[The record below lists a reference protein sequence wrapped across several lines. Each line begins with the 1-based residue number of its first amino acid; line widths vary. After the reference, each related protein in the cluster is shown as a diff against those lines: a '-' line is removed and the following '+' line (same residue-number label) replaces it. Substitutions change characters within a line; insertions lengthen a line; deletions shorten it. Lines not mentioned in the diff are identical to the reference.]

1 MFCAFAL
8 GFVPTLLFD
17 AVDDSILTPEQA
29 GSHPALQAIA
39 IALRAAKSVLIVSAF
54 AAIAST
60 FYVAYGRRL
69 NGDAPVA

>member
-1 MFCAFAL
+1 
-8 GFVPTLLFD
+8 
-17 AVDDSILTPEQA
+17 
-29 GSHPALQAIA
+29 
-39 IALRAAKSVLIVSAF
+39 LRAAKSVLIVSAF